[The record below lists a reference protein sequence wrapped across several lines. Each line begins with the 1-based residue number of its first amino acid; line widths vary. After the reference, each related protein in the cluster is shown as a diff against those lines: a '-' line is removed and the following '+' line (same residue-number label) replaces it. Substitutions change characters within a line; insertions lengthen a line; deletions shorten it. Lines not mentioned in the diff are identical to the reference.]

1 MPQSKPLIPQPGE
14 KKAVAKAQP
23 RSALTAE
30 AIIQAAILAIEDSD
44 ELKGVST
51 KDISK
56 KSGFSVGVLYRYFK
70 NKEHLF
76 ASIWS
81 YFITRLH
88 SSLISKLEVFPNF
101 GTVRQLMMLITEHY
115 FDDLKKRNRSK
126 VIKFYRLYIQSSDEP
141 ENISKPI
148 DILIK
153 PLDQVIRRNQSGT
166 IRTLEEDEIRI
177 YLRAA
182 LAMVRSDFLEG
193 NSFFGTPKHRQFV
206 LDSLVRMFQK
216 SVITE

>member
-1 MPQSKPLIPQPGE
+1 MPQSKQLIPEFGE
-14 KKAVAKAQP
+14 KKPAARVQP
-23 RSALTAE
+23 RSLLTSE
-30 AIIQAAILAIEDSD
+30 AIIQAAILVIEDSD

-51 KDISK
+51 KHISK
-56 KSGFSVGVLYRYFK
+56 KSGFAVGVLYRYFK

-76 ASIWS
+76 ASVWM
-81 YFITRLH
+81 YFVTRLH

-115 FDDLKKRNRSK
+115 FDDLKKRKRTK
-126 VIKFYRLYIQSSDEP
+126 VIKFYRLYIQSSGEP

-148 DILIK
+148 DVLIK
-153 PLDQVIRRNQSGT
+153 PLDQVIRINQSGT
-166 IRTLEEDEIRI
+166 IRVLEEDEIRI

-193 NSFFGTPKHRQFV
+193 NPFFGTPKHQQFV
-206 LDSLVRMFQK
+206 LDTLVRMFQN
-216 SVITE
+216 EP

>member
-1 MPQSKPLIPQPGE
+1 MPQSKPLIPQSGE

-51 KDISK
+51 KHISK
-56 KSGFSVGVLYRYFK
+56 KSGFAVGVLYRYFK

-81 YFITRLH
+81 YFVTRLH

-115 FDDLKKRNRSK
+115 YDDLKKRKRSK
-126 VIKFYRLYIQSSDEP
+126 VIKFYRLYIRSSDEP

-166 IRTLEEDEIRI
+166 MRILEEEEIRI

-193 NSFFGTPKHRQFV
+193 NPFFGTPKHQQFV